1 MKKKRK
7 ELKTIKLKTIKIL
20 KKIIKIHRI
29 KKNSFFLN
37 MYEMFKINVKTFEK
51 GCIYTITVFK
61 KIIKQFY
68 G

>member
-29 KKNSFFLN
+29 KKNSFF

-51 GCIYTITVFK
+51 DCIYTITVYK